1 MRSSRPAG
9 TRRFDR
15 ERLPPVL
22 DYHARHGLRL
32 LGRGPWRSAICP
44 FHDDHEPSLRV
55 HVKSGAFRCMA
66 CDARGGD
73 VLDFHMRR
81 TGKSFVASAIELG
94 AWSWA

>member
-1 MRSSRPAG
+1 
-9 TRRFDR
+9 
-15 ERLPPVL
+15 
-22 DYHARHGLRL
+22 
-32 LGRGPWRSAICP
+32 
-44 FHDDHEPSLRV
+44 
-55 HVKSGAFRCMA
+55 MA